1 MAVGMSA
8 SSVRMEMLIAPV
20 ARFAAMKTGN
30 MFKLMAAKICDIG
43 RVKLPDKQAQDTCGR
58 SVVLDVQVAR
68 VLQGRLGCTVA
79 IQNKKYAM
87 REMRKVCMYV
97 PTEKYPGQEQGKSQQ
112 NVKPCL
118 DEHTRSCCPPET
130 IDGHEEAE
138 HKH

>member
-58 SVVLDVQVAR
+58 SLCRFRCAGRTRFAR
-68 VLQGRLGCTVA
+68 KTWV
-79 IQNKKYAM
+79 
-87 REMRKVCMYV
+87 
-97 PTEKYPGQEQGKSQQ
+97 
-112 NVKPCL
+112 
-118 DEHTRSCCPPET
+118 HSCNT
-130 IDGHEEAE
+130 KQKIRHA
-138 HKH
+138 